1 MLENYNIRRFIYNF
15 IFVIISFILQTTVF
29 RVFDF
34 GGITPNLLLI
44 FTTSTAF
51 IKGDKP
57 GLLVGFF
64 SGLLVDVFFGT
75 YIGFFALIYMYIGFI
90 VGKLHDIFFTQN
102 LAIPILIISISDFIF
117 GFVCYV
123 LMFLFRIKFNIGYY
137 MTSIIIPELVYTAIV
152 AIFYY
157 PIVLMIN
164 NSIDEK
170 EQRSAKKFV

>member
-1 MLENYNIRRFIYNF
+1 MNFRRPLYNF
-15 IFVIISFILQTTVF
+15 ILVIASFILQTTLF
-29 RVFDF
+29 RVVDF
-34 GGITPNLLLI
+34 GGITPNLLIIL
-44 FTTSTAF
+44 TASTAF

-64 SGLLVDVFFGT
+64 SGLLVDIFFGN

-90 VGKLHDIFFTQN
+90 VGKLHVIFFTQN
-102 LAIPILIISISDFIF
+102 LAIPILIISLADFVF

-123 LMFLFRIKFNIGYY
+123 LMFLFRTKFNIGYY
-137 MTSIIIPELVYTAIV
+137 MTSIIIPELVYTALIS
-152 AIFYY
+152 IFYY
-157 PIVLMIN
+157 PLILWIN

>member
-1 MLENYNIRRFIYNF
+1 MLENMNIRRFIFNF
-15 IFVIISFILQTTVF
+15 IFVILSFILQTTVF
-29 RVFDF
+29 RIIDF
-34 GGITPNLLLI
+34 GGITPNLLMI

-51 IKGDKP
+51 IKGEKP

-64 SGLLVDVFFGT
+64 SGLLVDIFFGT

-90 VGKLHDIFFTQN
+90 VGKLHIIFFTQN
-102 LAIPILIISISDFIF
+102 LAIPILLISVSDFVF

-137 MTSIIIPELVYTAIV
+137 MTNIIIPELVYTAIV

-157 PIVLMIN
+157 PVILWFN
-164 NSIDEK
+164 NAIDER